1 MILSCV
7 VRNTFISSR
16 FAEKLGKGE
25 EAEMWK
31 SKARDVKK
39 RLFEV
44 CFDKDDAFFY
54 DADRYGN
61 KRRYLSSTI
70 FHLFLEGVLDREEDS
85 ELIKEICERHIKNEH
100 EFWTNYPFPS
110 MAICDKSCEGHDDY
124 NCWGYFTQ
132 GLIVLRCTRWMDL
145 YGLSDEEFQRLRPYV
160 QIPPAVKEVYFT
172 EHDRARQDSL
182 HHLRPEKFTQLTVL
196 DLNTVD
202 TLTLRKIPGVGVGYS
217 RAIVSYRQRLGG
229 FVSVAQLK
237 DIEGLPDR
245 IEEWFTIDE
254 NAEVNRISIN
264 KSDFK
269 TLVRHPY
276 LSYEQV
282 KVITTHIRKYG
293 QLRSWK
299 DLQLYPEFTPQDFE
313 RLTPYFVF
321 E

>member
-1 MILSCV
+1 MSRLFLSRSEKRGLLLLLFLLLCV
-7 VRNTFISSR
+7 SGGMLYVGMSERVGTSVQLSPEDAAELEA
-16 FAEKLGKGE
+16 FAETTKERKRQR
-25 EAEMWK
+25 EAERTALSTPFPFNPNTADSATLIKVGLKSWQVKNLLAYRRAGGRWK
-31 SKARDVKK
+31 
-39 RLFEV
+39 
-44 CFDKDDAFFY
+44 
-54 DADRYGN
+54 DADDF
-61 KRRYLSSTI
+61 KR
-70 FHLFLEGVLDREEDS
+70 
-85 ELIKEICERHIKNEH
+85 
-100 EFWTNYPFPS
+100 
-110 MAICDKSCEGHDDY
+110 
-124 NCWGYFTQ
+124 
-132 GLIVLRCTRWMDL
+132 L
-145 YGLSDEEFQRLRPYV
+145 YGLSEEEYQRLRPYI
-160 QIPPAVKEVYFT
+160 QIPPPVKDVYFT
-172 EHDRARQDSL
+172 QKDRARQDSL
-182 HHLRPEKFTQLTVL
+182 RQLRPEKFTELTVL

-202 TLTLRKIPGVGVGYS
+202 TLTLRKIPGIGVGYS

-245 IEEWFTIDE
+245 IEEWFTVDE

>member
-1 MILSCV
+1 MSRLFLSRSEKRGLLLLLFLLLCV
-7 VRNTFISSR
+7 CGGMLYVGMSERVGTSVQLSPEDVAELEA
-16 FAEKLGKGE
+16 FATLTKE
-25 EAEMWK
+25 
-31 SKARDVKK
+31 RKK
-39 RLFEV
+39 RQEEV
-44 CFDKDDAFFY
+44 RMPVQSFPFNPNTADSMTLLRVGLKPWQVKNLMAY
-54 DADRYGN
+54 RRAGGRWKDADDF
-61 KRRYLSSTI
+61 KR
-70 FHLFLEGVLDREEDS
+70 
-85 ELIKEICERHIKNEH
+85 
-100 EFWTNYPFPS
+100 
-110 MAICDKSCEGHDDY
+110 
-124 NCWGYFTQ
+124 
-132 GLIVLRCTRWMDL
+132 L
-145 YGLSDEEFQRLRPYV
+145 YGLSDEEFQRLRPYI

-202 TLTLRKIPGVGVGYS
+202 TLTLRKIPGIGVGYS
-217 RAIVSYRQRLGG
+217 RSIVSYRERLGG

-237 DIEGLPDR
+237 DIEGLPAR
-245 IEEWFTIDE
+245 IEEWFSVEEQVAVRT
-254 NAEVNRISIN
+254 ISIN

-293 QLRSWK
+293 PLRSWK

>member
-1 MILSCV
+1 MSRLFLSRSEKRGLLLLLFLLLCV
-7 VRNTFISSR
+7 CGGMLYVGMSERVGTSVQLSPEDVAELEA
-16 FAEKLGKGE
+16 FATLTKE
-25 EAEMWK
+25 
-31 SKARDVKK
+31 RKK
-39 RLFEV
+39 RQEEV
-44 CFDKDDAFFY
+44 RMPVQSFPFNPNTADSMTLLRVGLKPWQVKNLMAY
-54 DADRYGN
+54 RRAGGRWKDADDF
-61 KRRYLSSTI
+61 KR
-70 FHLFLEGVLDREEDS
+70 
-85 ELIKEICERHIKNEH
+85 
-100 EFWTNYPFPS
+100 
-110 MAICDKSCEGHDDY
+110 
-124 NCWGYFTQ
+124 
-132 GLIVLRCTRWMDL
+132 L

-172 EHDRARQDSL
+172 EYDRARQDSL

-202 TLTLRKIPGVGVGYS
+202 TLTLRKIPGIGVGYS
-217 RAIVSYRQRLGG
+217 RSIVSYRERLGG

-237 DIEGLPDR
+237 DIEGLPAR
-245 IEEWFTIDE
+245 IEEWFSVEEQVAVRT
-254 NAEVNRISIN
+254 ISIN

-293 QLRSWK
+293 SLRSWK

>member
-1 MILSCV
+1 MSRLFLSRSEKRGLLLLLFLLLCV
-7 VRNTFISSR
+7 CGGMLYVGMSERVGTSVQLSPEDVAELEA
-16 FAEKLGKGE
+16 FATLTKE
-25 EAEMWK
+25 
-31 SKARDVKK
+31 RKK
-39 RLFEV
+39 RQEEV
-44 CFDKDDAFFY
+44 RMPVQSFPFNPNTADSMTLLRVGLKPWQVKNLMAY
-54 DADRYGN
+54 RRAGGRWKDADDF
-61 KRRYLSSTI
+61 KR
-70 FHLFLEGVLDREEDS
+70 
-85 ELIKEICERHIKNEH
+85 
-100 EFWTNYPFPS
+100 
-110 MAICDKSCEGHDDY
+110 
-124 NCWGYFTQ
+124 
-132 GLIVLRCTRWMDL
+132 L

-202 TLTLRKIPGVGVGYS
+202 TLTLRKIPGIGVGYS
-217 RAIVSYRQRLGG
+217 RSIVSYRERLGG

-237 DIEGLPDR
+237 DIEGLPAR
-245 IEEWFTIDE
+245 IEEWFSVEEQVAVRT
-254 NAEVNRISIN
+254 ISIN

-293 QLRSWK
+293 PLRSWK

-313 RLTPYFVF
+313 RLSPYFVF

>member
-1 MILSCV
+1 MSRLFLSRSEKRGLLLLLFLLLCV
-7 VRNTFISSR
+7 SGGMLYVGMSERVGTSVQLSPEDAAELEA
-16 FAEKLGKGE
+16 FAETTKERKRQRETERTALSTPFPFNPNTADSATLIKVGLQSWQVKNLLAYRRAGGR
-25 EAEMWK
+25 WK
-31 SKARDVKK
+31 
-39 RLFEV
+39 
-44 CFDKDDAFFY
+44 
-54 DADRYGN
+54 DADDF
-61 KRRYLSSTI
+61 KR
-70 FHLFLEGVLDREEDS
+70 
-85 ELIKEICERHIKNEH
+85 
-100 EFWTNYPFPS
+100 
-110 MAICDKSCEGHDDY
+110 
-124 NCWGYFTQ
+124 
-132 GLIVLRCTRWMDL
+132 L
-145 YGLSDEEFQRLRPYV
+145 YGLSEEEFQRLRPYI
-160 QIPPAVKEVYFT
+160 QIPPPVKDVYFT
-172 EHDRARQDSL
+172 EKDRVRQDSL
-182 HHLRPEKFTQLTVL
+182 RQLRPEKFAELTVL

-202 TLTLRKIPGVGVGYS
+202 TLTLRKIPGIGVGYS
-217 RAIVSYRQRLGG
+217 RTIVSYRQRLGG

-299 DLQLYPEFTPQDFE
+299 DLQLYSEFTPQDFE

>member
-1 MILSCV
+1 MSRLFLSRSEKRGLLLLLFLLLCV
-7 VRNTFISSR
+7 SGGMLYVGMSERVGTSVQLSPEDAAELEA
-16 FAEKLGKGE
+16 FAETTKE
-25 EAEMWK
+25 QREAERTVLASPFPFNPNTADSATLIKVGLKSWQVKNLLAYRRAGGHWK
-31 SKARDVKK
+31 
-39 RLFEV
+39 
-44 CFDKDDAFFY
+44 
-54 DADRYGN
+54 DADDF
-61 KRRYLSSTI
+61 KR
-70 FHLFLEGVLDREEDS
+70 
-85 ELIKEICERHIKNEH
+85 
-100 EFWTNYPFPS
+100 
-110 MAICDKSCEGHDDY
+110 
-124 NCWGYFTQ
+124 
-132 GLIVLRCTRWMDL
+132 L
-145 YGLSDEEFQRLRPYV
+145 YGLSEEEYQRLRPYI
-160 QIPPAVKEVYFT
+160 QIPPPVKDVYFT
-172 EHDRARQDSL
+172 EKDRVRQDSL
-182 HHLRPEKFTQLTVL
+182 RQLRPEKFTELTVL

-237 DIEGLPDR
+237 DIEGLPGR
-245 IEEWFTIDE
+245 IEEWFTVDE

>member
-1 MILSCV
+1 MSRLFLSRSEKRGLLLLLFLLLCV
-7 VRNTFISSR
+7 SGGMLYVGMSERVGTSVQLSPEDAAELEA
-16 FAEKLGKGE
+16 FAETTKERKRQR
-25 EAEMWK
+25 EAERTALSTPFPFNPNTADSATLLRVGLRSWQVKNLLAYRRAGGHWK
-31 SKARDVKK
+31 
-39 RLFEV
+39 
-44 CFDKDDAFFY
+44 
-54 DADRYGN
+54 DADDF
-61 KRRYLSSTI
+61 KR
-70 FHLFLEGVLDREEDS
+70 
-85 ELIKEICERHIKNEH
+85 
-100 EFWTNYPFPS
+100 
-110 MAICDKSCEGHDDY
+110 
-124 NCWGYFTQ
+124 
-132 GLIVLRCTRWMDL
+132 L
-145 YGLSDEEFQRLRPYV
+145 YGLSDEDYQRLRPYI
-160 QIPPAVKEVYFT
+160 QIPPPVKDVYFT
-172 EHDRARQDSL
+172 EKDRARQDSL
-182 HHLRPEKFTQLTVL
+182 RQLRPEKFAELTVL

-202 TLTLRKIPGVGVGYS
+202 TLTLRKIPGIGVGYS

-237 DIEGLPDR
+237 DIEGLPER
-245 IEEWFTIDE
+245 IEEWFTVDE

-293 QLRSWK
+293 PLRSWK

>member
-1 MILSCV
+1 MSRLFLSRSEKRGLLLLLFLLLCV
-7 VRNTFISSR
+7 CGGMLYVGMSERVGTSVQLSPEDVAELEA
-16 FAEKLGKGE
+16 FATLTKE
-25 EAEMWK
+25 
-31 SKARDVKK
+31 RKK
-39 RLFEV
+39 RQEEV
-44 CFDKDDAFFY
+44 RMPVQSFPFNPNTADSMTLLRVGLKPWQVKNLMAY
-54 DADRYGN
+54 RRAGGRWKDADDF
-61 KRRYLSSTI
+61 KR
-70 FHLFLEGVLDREEDS
+70 
-85 ELIKEICERHIKNEH
+85 
-100 EFWTNYPFPS
+100 
-110 MAICDKSCEGHDDY
+110 
-124 NCWGYFTQ
+124 
-132 GLIVLRCTRWMDL
+132 L
-145 YGLSDEEFQRLRPYV
+145 YGLSEEEFQRLRPYV

-202 TLTLRKIPGVGVGYS
+202 TLTLRKIPGIGVGYS
-217 RAIVSYRQRLGG
+217 RSIVSYRERLGG

-237 DIEGLPDR
+237 DIEGLPAR
-245 IEEWFTIDE
+245 IEEWFSVEEQVAVRT
-254 NAEVNRISIN
+254 ISIN

-293 QLRSWK
+293 PLRSWK
-299 DLQLYPEFTPQDFE
+299 DLQLYPEFTPKDFE

>member
-1 MILSCV
+1 MSRLFLSRSEKRGLLLLLFLLLCV
-7 VRNTFISSR
+7 CGGMLYVGMSERVGTSVQLSPEDVAELEA
-16 FAEKLGKGE
+16 FATLTKE
-25 EAEMWK
+25 
-31 SKARDVKK
+31 RKK
-39 RLFEV
+39 RQEEV
-44 CFDKDDAFFY
+44 RMPVQSFPFNPNTADSMTLLRVGLKPWQVKNLMAY
-54 DADRYGN
+54 RRAGGRWKDADDF
-61 KRRYLSSTI
+61 KR
-70 FHLFLEGVLDREEDS
+70 
-85 ELIKEICERHIKNEH
+85 
-100 EFWTNYPFPS
+100 
-110 MAICDKSCEGHDDY
+110 
-124 NCWGYFTQ
+124 
-132 GLIVLRCTRWMDL
+132 L
-145 YGLSDEEFQRLRPYV
+145 YGLSEEEFQRLRPYV

-202 TLTLRKIPGVGVGYS
+202 TLTLRKIPGIGVGYS
-217 RAIVSYRQRLGG
+217 RSIVSYRERLGG

-237 DIEGLPDR
+237 DIEGLPAR
-245 IEEWFTIDE
+245 IEEWFSVEEQVAVRT
-254 NAEVNRISIN
+254 ISIN

-293 QLRSWK
+293 PLHSWK

>member
-1 MILSCV
+1 MSRLFLSRSEKRGLLLLLLLLLCV
-7 VRNTFISSR
+7 CGGMLYVGMSERVGTSVQLSPEDVAELEA
-16 FAEKLGKGE
+16 FATLTKE
-25 EAEMWK
+25 W
-31 SKARDVKK
+31 KK
-39 RLFEV
+39 RQEEV
-44 CFDKDDAFFY
+44 RMPVQSFPFNPNTADSMTLLRVGLKPWQVKNLMAY
-54 DADRYGN
+54 RRAGGRWKDADDF
-61 KRRYLSSTI
+61 KR
-70 FHLFLEGVLDREEDS
+70 
-85 ELIKEICERHIKNEH
+85 
-100 EFWTNYPFPS
+100 
-110 MAICDKSCEGHDDY
+110 
-124 NCWGYFTQ
+124 
-132 GLIVLRCTRWMDL
+132 L

-202 TLTLRKIPGVGVGYS
+202 TLTLRKIPGIGVGYS
-217 RAIVSYRQRLGG
+217 RSIVSYRERLGG

-237 DIEGLPDR
+237 DIEGLPAR
-245 IEEWFTIDE
+245 IEEWFSVEEQVAVRT
-254 NAEVNRISIN
+254 ISIN

-293 QLRSWK
+293 SLRSWK

>member
-1 MILSCV
+1 MSRLFLSRSEKRGLQLLLFLLLCV
-7 VRNTFISSR
+7 SGGMLYVGMSERVGTSVQLSPEDAAELEA
-16 FAEKLGKGE
+16 FAETTKERKRQRETERTVLASPFPFNPNTADSATLIKVGLKSRQVKNLLAYRRTGGR
-25 EAEMWK
+25 WK
-31 SKARDVKK
+31 
-39 RLFEV
+39 
-44 CFDKDDAFFY
+44 
-54 DADRYGN
+54 DADDF
-61 KRRYLSSTI
+61 KR
-70 FHLFLEGVLDREEDS
+70 
-85 ELIKEICERHIKNEH
+85 
-100 EFWTNYPFPS
+100 
-110 MAICDKSCEGHDDY
+110 
-124 NCWGYFTQ
+124 
-132 GLIVLRCTRWMDL
+132 L
-145 YGLSDEEFQRLRPYV
+145 YGLSEEEYQRLRPYI
-160 QIPPAVKEVYFT
+160 QIPPPVKDVYFT
-172 EHDRARQDSL
+172 EKDRVRQDSL
-182 HHLRPEKFTQLTVL
+182 RQLRPEKFAELTVL

>member
-1 MILSCV
+1 MSRLFLSRSEKRGLLLLLFLLLCV
-7 VRNTFISSR
+7 CGGMLYVGMSERVGTSVQLSPEDVAELEA
-16 FAEKLGKGE
+16 FATLTKE
-25 EAEMWK
+25 
-31 SKARDVKK
+31 RKK
-39 RLFEV
+39 RQEEV
-44 CFDKDDAFFY
+44 RMPVQSFPFNPNTADSMTLLRVGLKPWQVKNLMAY
-54 DADRYGN
+54 RRAGGRWKDADDF
-61 KRRYLSSTI
+61 KR
-70 FHLFLEGVLDREEDS
+70 
-85 ELIKEICERHIKNEH
+85 
-100 EFWTNYPFPS
+100 
-110 MAICDKSCEGHDDY
+110 
-124 NCWGYFTQ
+124 
-132 GLIVLRCTRWMDL
+132 L

-202 TLTLRKIPGVGVGYS
+202 TLTLRKIPGIGVGYS
-217 RAIVSYRQRLGG
+217 RSIVSYRERLGG

-237 DIEGLPDR
+237 DIEGLPAR
-245 IEEWFTIDE
+245 IEEWFSVEEQVAVRTM
-254 NAEVNRISIN
+254 SIN

-293 QLRSWK
+293 SLRSWK

>member
-1 MILSCV
+1 MSRLFLSHSEKRGLLLLLFLLLCV
-7 VRNTFISSR
+7 CGGMLYVGMSERVGTSVQLSPEDVAELEA
-16 FAEKLGKGE
+16 FATLTKE
-25 EAEMWK
+25 
-31 SKARDVKK
+31 RKK
-39 RLFEV
+39 RQEEV
-44 CFDKDDAFFY
+44 RMPVQSFPFNPNTADSMTLLRVGLKPWQVKNLMAY
-54 DADRYGN
+54 RRAGGRWKDADDF
-61 KRRYLSSTI
+61 KR
-70 FHLFLEGVLDREEDS
+70 
-85 ELIKEICERHIKNEH
+85 
-100 EFWTNYPFPS
+100 
-110 MAICDKSCEGHDDY
+110 
-124 NCWGYFTQ
+124 
-132 GLIVLRCTRWMDL
+132 L

-202 TLTLRKIPGVGVGYS
+202 TLTLRKIPGIGVGYS
-217 RAIVSYRQRLGG
+217 RSIVSYRERLGG

-237 DIEGLPDR
+237 DIEGLPVR
-245 IEEWFTIDE
+245 IEEWFSVEEQVAVRT
-254 NAEVNRISIN
+254 ISIN

-293 QLRSWK
+293 SLRSWK
-299 DLQLYPEFTPQDFE
+299 DLQLYPEFTPKDFE

>member
-1 MILSCV
+1 MSRLFLSRSEKRGLLLLLFLLLCV
-7 VRNTFISSR
+7 SGGMLYVGMSERVGTSVQLSPEDAAELEA
-16 FAEKLGKGE
+16 FAETTKERKRQR
-25 EAEMWK
+25 EAERTVLASPFPFNPNTADSATLIKVGLKSWQVKNLLAYRRAGGHWK
-31 SKARDVKK
+31 
-39 RLFEV
+39 
-44 CFDKDDAFFY
+44 
-54 DADRYGN
+54 DADDF
-61 KRRYLSSTI
+61 KR
-70 FHLFLEGVLDREEDS
+70 
-85 ELIKEICERHIKNEH
+85 
-100 EFWTNYPFPS
+100 
-110 MAICDKSCEGHDDY
+110 
-124 NCWGYFTQ
+124 
-132 GLIVLRCTRWMDL
+132 L
-145 YGLSDEEFQRLRPYV
+145 YGLSEEEFQRLHPYI
-160 QIPPAVKEVYFT
+160 QIPPPVKDVYFT
-172 EHDRARQDSL
+172 EKDRARQDSL
-182 HHLRPEKFTQLTVL
+182 RQLRPEKFAELTVL

-245 IEEWFTIDE
+245 IEEWFTVDE
-254 NAEVNRISIN
+254 NAEVNRIPIN

>member
-1 MILSCV
+1 MLYVGMSERVGTSVQLSPEDV
-7 VRNTFISSR
+7 AELEAFATLTKERKTRQEEVRTSVQSFPFNPNTADSMTLLR
-16 FAEKLGKGE
+16 VGLKPWQVKNLMAYRRAGGR
-25 EAEMWK
+25 WK
-31 SKARDVKK
+31 
-39 RLFEV
+39 
-44 CFDKDDAFFY
+44 
-54 DADRYGN
+54 DADDF
-61 KRRYLSSTI
+61 KR
-70 FHLFLEGVLDREEDS
+70 
-85 ELIKEICERHIKNEH
+85 
-100 EFWTNYPFPS
+100 
-110 MAICDKSCEGHDDY
+110 
-124 NCWGYFTQ
+124 
-132 GLIVLRCTRWMDL
+132 L

-202 TLTLRKIPGVGVGYS
+202 TLTLRKIPGIGVGYS
-217 RAIVSYRQRLGG
+217 RSIVSYRERLGG

-237 DIEGLPDR
+237 DIEGLPAR
-245 IEEWFTIDE
+245 IEEWFSVEEQVAVRT
-254 NAEVNRISIN
+254 ISIN

-293 QLRSWK
+293 SLRSWK

>member
-1 MILSCV
+1 MSRLFLSRSEKRGLLLLLFLLLCV
-7 VRNTFISSR
+7 CGGMLYVGMSERVGTSVQLSPEDIAELEA
-16 FAEKLGKGE
+16 FATLTKE
-25 EAEMWK
+25 
-31 SKARDVKK
+31 RKK
-39 RLFEV
+39 RQEEV
-44 CFDKDDAFFY
+44 RIPVQSFPFNPNTADSMTLLRVGLKPWQVKNLMAY
-54 DADRYGN
+54 RRAGGRWKDADDF
-61 KRRYLSSTI
+61 KR
-70 FHLFLEGVLDREEDS
+70 
-85 ELIKEICERHIKNEH
+85 
-100 EFWTNYPFPS
+100 
-110 MAICDKSCEGHDDY
+110 
-124 NCWGYFTQ
+124 
-132 GLIVLRCTRWMDL
+132 L

-202 TLTLRKIPGVGVGYS
+202 TLTLRKIPGIGVGYS
-217 RAIVSYRQRLGG
+217 RSIVSYRERLGG

-237 DIEGLPDR
+237 DIEGLPAR
-245 IEEWFTIDE
+245 IEEWFSVEEQVAVRT
-254 NAEVNRISIN
+254 ISIN

-293 QLRSWK
+293 PLRSWK
-299 DLQLYPEFTPQDFE
+299 DLQLYPEFTPKDFE

>member
-1 MILSCV
+1 MSRLFLSRSEKRGLLLLLFLLLCV
-7 VRNTFISSR
+7 SGGMLYVGMSERVGTSVQLSPEDAAELEA
-16 FAEKLGKGE
+16 FAETTKERKRQRETERTALSTPFPFNPNTADSATLIKVGLKSWQVKNLLAYRRAGGR
-25 EAEMWK
+25 WK
-31 SKARDVKK
+31 
-39 RLFEV
+39 
-44 CFDKDDAFFY
+44 
-54 DADRYGN
+54 DADDF
-61 KRRYLSSTI
+61 KR
-70 FHLFLEGVLDREEDS
+70 
-85 ELIKEICERHIKNEH
+85 
-100 EFWTNYPFPS
+100 
-110 MAICDKSCEGHDDY
+110 
-124 NCWGYFTQ
+124 
-132 GLIVLRCTRWMDL
+132 L
-145 YGLSDEEFQRLRPYV
+145 YGLSEEEFQRLRPYI
-160 QIPPAVKEVYFT
+160 QIPPPVKDVYFT
-172 EHDRARQDSL
+172 EKDRVRQDSL
-182 HHLRPEKFTQLTVL
+182 RQLRPEKFAELTVL

-202 TLTLRKIPGVGVGYS
+202 TLTLRKIPGIGVGYS
-217 RAIVSYRQRLGG
+217 RTIVSYRQRLGG

-299 DLQLYPEFTPQDFE
+299 DLQLYSEFTPQDFE

>member
-1 MILSCV
+1 MSRLFLSRSEKRGLLLLLFLLLCV
-7 VRNTFISSR
+7 SGGMLYVGMSERVGTSVQLSPEDAAELEA
-16 FAEKLGKGE
+16 FAETTKERKRQREVERTALSTPFPFNPNTADSATLIKVGLKSWQVKNLLAYRRAGGR
-25 EAEMWK
+25 WK
-31 SKARDVKK
+31 
-39 RLFEV
+39 
-44 CFDKDDAFFY
+44 
-54 DADRYGN
+54 DADDF
-61 KRRYLSSTI
+61 KR
-70 FHLFLEGVLDREEDS
+70 
-85 ELIKEICERHIKNEH
+85 
-100 EFWTNYPFPS
+100 
-110 MAICDKSCEGHDDY
+110 
-124 NCWGYFTQ
+124 
-132 GLIVLRCTRWMDL
+132 L
-145 YGLSDEEFQRLRPYV
+145 YGLSEEEYQRLRPYI
-160 QIPPAVKEVYFT
+160 QIPPPVKDVYFT
-172 EHDRARQDSL
+172 EKDRVRQDSL
-182 HHLRPEKFTQLTVL
+182 RQLRPEKFAELTVL

-202 TLTLRKIPGVGVGYS
+202 TLTLCKIPGIGVGYS

>member
-1 MILSCV
+1 MS
-7 VRNTFISSR
+7 
-16 FAEKLGKGE
+16 
-25 EAEMWK
+25 
-31 SKARDVKK
+31 
-39 RLFEV
+39 RLFLSRSEKRGLLLLLFLLLCVCGGMIYVGTSERVGTSVQLSPEDIAELEAFAAATKERKMLQEEV
-44 CFDKDDAFFY
+44 RTAPVQAFPFNPNTADSMTLLRVGLKPWQVKNLMAY
-54 DADRYGN
+54 RRAGGRWKDADDF
-61 KRRYLSSTI
+61 KR
-70 FHLFLEGVLDREEDS
+70 
-85 ELIKEICERHIKNEH
+85 
-100 EFWTNYPFPS
+100 
-110 MAICDKSCEGHDDY
+110 
-124 NCWGYFTQ
+124 
-132 GLIVLRCTRWMDL
+132 L

-182 HHLRPEKFTQLTVL
+182 HHQRPEKFTQLTVL

-202 TLTLRKIPGVGVGYS
+202 TLTLRKIPGIGVGYS
-217 RAIVSYRQRLGG
+217 RSIVSYRERLGG

-237 DIEGLPDR
+237 DIEGLPAR
-245 IEEWFTIDE
+245 IEEWFSVEEQVAVRT
-254 NAEVNRISIN
+254 ISIN

-293 QLRSWK
+293 PLRSWK

>member
-1 MILSCV
+1 MSRLFLSRSEKRGLLLLLFLLLCV
-7 VRNTFISSR
+7 CGGMLYVGMSERVGTSVQLSPEDVAELEA
-16 FAEKLGKGE
+16 FATLTKE
-25 EAEMWK
+25 
-31 SKARDVKK
+31 RKK
-39 RLFEV
+39 RQEEV
-44 CFDKDDAFFY
+44 RMPVQTFPFNPNTADSMTLLRVGLKPWQVKNLMAY
-54 DADRYGN
+54 RRAGGRWKDADDF
-61 KRRYLSSTI
+61 KR
-70 FHLFLEGVLDREEDS
+70 
-85 ELIKEICERHIKNEH
+85 
-100 EFWTNYPFPS
+100 
-110 MAICDKSCEGHDDY
+110 
-124 NCWGYFTQ
+124 
-132 GLIVLRCTRWMDL
+132 L

-202 TLTLRKIPGVGVGYS
+202 TLTLRKIPGIGMGYS
-217 RAIVSYRQRLGG
+217 RSIVSYRERLGG

-237 DIEGLPDR
+237 DIEGLPAR
-245 IEEWFTIDE
+245 IEEWFSIEEQVAVRT
-254 NAEVNRISIN
+254 ISIN

-293 QLRSWK
+293 PLRSWK
-299 DLQLYPEFTPQDFE
+299 DLQLYPEFTPKDFE

>member
-1 MILSCV
+1 MSRLFLSRSEKRGLLLLLFLLLCV
-7 VRNTFISSR
+7 CGGMLYVGMSERVGTSVQLSPEDVAELEA
-16 FAEKLGKGE
+16 FATLTKE
-25 EAEMWK
+25 
-31 SKARDVKK
+31 RKK
-39 RLFEV
+39 RQEEV
-44 CFDKDDAFFY
+44 RMPVQSFPFNPNTADSMTLLRVGLKPWQVKNLMAY
-54 DADRYGN
+54 RRAGGRWKDADDF
-61 KRRYLSSTI
+61 KR
-70 FHLFLEGVLDREEDS
+70 
-85 ELIKEICERHIKNEH
+85 
-100 EFWTNYPFPS
+100 
-110 MAICDKSCEGHDDY
+110 
-124 NCWGYFTQ
+124 
-132 GLIVLRCTRWMDL
+132 L
-145 YGLSDEEFQRLRPYV
+145 YGLSDEEFQRLRPYI

-202 TLTLRKIPGVGVGYS
+202 TLTLRKIPGIGVGYS
-217 RAIVSYRQRLGG
+217 RSIVSYRERLGG

-237 DIEGLPDR
+237 DIEGLPAR
-245 IEEWFTIDE
+245 IEEWFSVEEQVAVRT
-254 NAEVNRISIN
+254 ISIN

-293 QLRSWK
+293 PLSSWK

>member
-1 MILSCV
+1 MSRLFLSRSEKRGLLLLLFLLLCV
-7 VRNTFISSR
+7 CGGMLYVGMSERVGTSVQLSSEDVAELEA
-16 FAEKLGKGE
+16 FATLTKE
-25 EAEMWK
+25 
-31 SKARDVKK
+31 RKK
-39 RLFEV
+39 RQEEV
-44 CFDKDDAFFY
+44 RMPVQSFPFNPNTADSMTLLRVGLKPWQVKNLMAY
-54 DADRYGN
+54 RRAGGRWKDADDF
-61 KRRYLSSTI
+61 KR
-70 FHLFLEGVLDREEDS
+70 
-85 ELIKEICERHIKNEH
+85 
-100 EFWTNYPFPS
+100 
-110 MAICDKSCEGHDDY
+110 
-124 NCWGYFTQ
+124 
-132 GLIVLRCTRWMDL
+132 L
-145 YGLSDEEFQRLRPYV
+145 YGLSDEEFQRLRPYI

-202 TLTLRKIPGVGVGYS
+202 TLTLRKIPGLGGGYS
-217 RAIVSYRQRLGG
+217 RSIVSYRERLGG

-237 DIEGLPDR
+237 DIEGLPAR
-245 IEEWFTIDE
+245 IEEWFSVEEQVAVRT
-254 NAEVNRISIN
+254 ISIN

-293 QLRSWK
+293 PLRSWK

>member
-1 MILSCV
+1 MSRLFLSRSEKRGLLLLLFLLLCV
-7 VRNTFISSR
+7 SGGMLYVGMSERVGTSVQLSPEDAAELEA
-16 FAEKLGKGE
+16 FAETTKERKRQRETERTALSTPFPFNPNTADSATLIKVGLKSWQVKNLLAYRRAGGR
-25 EAEMWK
+25 WK
-31 SKARDVKK
+31 
-39 RLFEV
+39 
-44 CFDKDDAFFY
+44 
-54 DADRYGN
+54 DADDF
-61 KRRYLSSTI
+61 KR
-70 FHLFLEGVLDREEDS
+70 
-85 ELIKEICERHIKNEH
+85 
-100 EFWTNYPFPS
+100 
-110 MAICDKSCEGHDDY
+110 
-124 NCWGYFTQ
+124 
-132 GLIVLRCTRWMDL
+132 L
-145 YGLSDEEFQRLRPYV
+145 YGLSEEEYQRLRPYI
-160 QIPPAVKEVYFT
+160 QIPPPVKDVYFT
-172 EHDRARQDSL
+172 EKDRVRQDSL
-182 HHLRPEKFTQLTVL
+182 RQLRPEKFAELTVL

-202 TLTLRKIPGVGVGYS
+202 TLTLRKIPGIGVGYS

>member
-1 MILSCV
+1 MSRLFLSRSEKRGLLLLLFLLLCV
-7 VRNTFISSR
+7 SGGMLYVGMSERVGTSVQLSPADAAELEV
-16 FAEKLGKGE
+16 FAETTKERKRQR
-25 EAEMWK
+25 EAERTVLSSPFPFNPNTADSATLIKVGLKSWQVKNLLAYRRAGGHWK
-31 SKARDVKK
+31 
-39 RLFEV
+39 
-44 CFDKDDAFFY
+44 
-54 DADRYGN
+54 DADDF
-61 KRRYLSSTI
+61 KR
-70 FHLFLEGVLDREEDS
+70 
-85 ELIKEICERHIKNEH
+85 
-100 EFWTNYPFPS
+100 
-110 MAICDKSCEGHDDY
+110 
-124 NCWGYFTQ
+124 
-132 GLIVLRCTRWMDL
+132 L
-145 YGLSDEEFQRLRPYV
+145 YGLSEEEYQRLRPYI
-160 QIPPAVKEVYFT
+160 QIPPPVKDVYFT
-172 EHDRARQDSL
+172 EKDRVRQDSL
-182 HHLRPEKFTQLTVL
+182 RQLRPEKFAELTVL

-202 TLTLRKIPGVGVGYS
+202 TLTLRKIPGIGVGYS

-293 QLRSWK
+293 KLRSWK